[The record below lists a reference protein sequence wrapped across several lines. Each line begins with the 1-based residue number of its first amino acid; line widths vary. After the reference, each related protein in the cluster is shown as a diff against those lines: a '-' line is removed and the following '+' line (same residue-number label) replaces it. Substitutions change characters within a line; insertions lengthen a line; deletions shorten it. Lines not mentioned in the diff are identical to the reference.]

1 MALQDYWDDVESYLY
16 GAKGI
21 AFDTCH
27 KIYVLLDDEQ
37 VALMREY
44 GYDLIHTSEEMTPSQ
59 MLDTL
64 KEWFEKSCAL
74 KFIEAVETNHDDPN
88 AGFTTL
94 IPQGAEQDEECED
107 CGERGCRGV
116 CNDYDDEDEED
127 EWEEDEE

>member
-1 MALQDYWDDVESYLY
+1 MALQDYWEDVESSLY

-44 GYDLIHTSEEMTPSQ
+44 EYELIFTSEEKTPEQ

-74 KFIEAVETNHDDPN
+74 KFIQAVETNHADPN

-94 IPQGAEQDEECED
+94 IEQGATEYELCYICGAEGCEGECED
-107 CGERGCRGV
+107 E
-116 CNDYDDEDEED
+116 DEDEED
-127 EWEEDEE
+127 EE

>member
-1 MALQDYWDDVESYLY
+1 MALQDYWEDVESSLY

-44 GYDLIHTSEEMTPSQ
+44 EYDLIFTSEEMNPEQ

-64 KEWFEKSCAL
+64 KEWYEKSCAL
-74 KFIEAVETNHDDPN
+74 KFIQAVETNHDDPN

-94 IPQGAEQDEECED
+94 IEQGAEQEEEECDLCFSRCGNTCDDYDEE
-107 CGERGCRGV
+107 
-116 CNDYDDEDEED
+116 DEDEED
-127 EWEEDEE
+127 EE

>member
-44 GYDLIHTSEEMTPSQ
+44 EYDLIFTSEEMNPSQ

-64 KEWFEKSCAL
+64 KEWYGKSCAL
-74 KFIEAVETNHDDPN
+74 KFIQAVETNHDDPN
-88 AGFTTL
+88 AGCTTL
-94 IPQGAEQDEECED
+94 SEQGAEQEEEECD
-107 CGERGCRGV
+107 LCFSRCGNTCD
-116 CNDYDDEDEED
+116 DYDEED

>member
-1 MALQDYWDDVESYLY
+1 MALQDYWEDVESSLY

-44 GYDLIHTSEEMTPSQ
+44 EYELIFTSEEKTPEE

-64 KEWFEKSCAL
+64 KEWFEQSCPL
-74 KFIEAVETNHDDPN
+74 RFIQAVETNHADPN
-88 AGFTTL
+88 AGFDDL
-94 IPQGAEQDEECED
+94 IPQGADQEEEQCDLCFSRCGDTCED
-107 CGERGCRGV
+107 E
-116 CNDYDDEDEED
+116 DEDEED
-127 EWEEDEE
+127 EEDEE